1 MFSSDLIKSV
11 STVMVHYSTIIYK
24 REMNRTLTNSL
35 KTLLLLLLEQTSG
48 GEQPSEENL
57 RAFCV

>member
-1 MFSSDLIKSV
+1 
-11 STVMVHYSTIIYK
+11 MVHYSTIIYK
-24 REMNRTLTNSL
+24 REMNRKLTNGL
-35 KTLLLLLLEQTSG
+35 KTLLLLLLGQTSS